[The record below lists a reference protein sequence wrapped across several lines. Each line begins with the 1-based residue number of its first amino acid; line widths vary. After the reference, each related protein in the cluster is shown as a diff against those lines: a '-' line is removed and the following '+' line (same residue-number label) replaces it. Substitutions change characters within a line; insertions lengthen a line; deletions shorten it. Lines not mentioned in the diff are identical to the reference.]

1 MNLFR
6 SEEHLTRWLHHW
18 HAAGDYVLSVGDWA
32 KVFSAPTFQRRLEP
46 DYLARAPEYLE
57 EYRRALQAAG
67 KSLPAPDRILSA
79 VLFTDIVDST
89 RQAADIGDS
98 EWRALIRRHDDI
110 VRSQLQHFGGREID
124 RTGDGFLSAFDS
136 PARAIRCAQGI
147 CAATHGIGVRVRAGV
162 HSGEFEV
169 IGDHLGG
176 IGVHIGARIGGLA
189 GPDEVLVSQSV
200 KDAVIGSGITFDD
213 RGTHE
218 LKGVPGQWQ
227 LYAVASKTS
236 RNRVH

>member
-18 HAAGDYVLSVGDWA
+18 HAAGDYVLPVGEWA
-32 KVFSAPTFQRRLEP
+32 KVFSAPTFRRRLDP
-46 DYLARAPEYLE
+46 DYLARAPEYLD

-67 KSLPAPDRILSA
+67 KSLPAPDRILST

-89 RQAADIGDS
+89 RQAAELGDS

-110 VRSQLQHFGGREID
+110 VRGQLQHFGGKEID
-124 RTGDGFLSAFDS
+124 RTGDGFLSAFES
-136 PARAIRCAQGI
+136 PARAIRCAQAIG
-147 CAATHGIGVRVRAGV
+147 AAVQSLGLRVRAGV
-162 HSGEFEV
+162 HSGELEV
-169 IGDHLGG
+169 LGHHLGG
-176 IGVHIGARIGGLA
+176 IAVHIGARITALA
-189 GPDEVLVSQSV
+189 GPDEVLVSQTV
-200 KDAVIGSGITFDD
+200 RDAVIGSGIAFED

-227 LYAVASKTS
+227 LYVATS
-236 RNRVH
+236 